1 MGALPPL
8 LPPLPSPVSVLPHH
22 FHSLPLVPLLRV
34 EFHLLGLEVSISPL
48 VTLIS
53 FRIDVDSSN

>member
-1 MGALPPL
+1 MP
-8 LPPLPSPVSVLPHH
+8 
-22 FHSLPLVPLLRV
+22 PLVPLIRV